1 MKNKSLRFIT
11 FILAFIMLFT
21 SSTELLAMSFKDTND
36 SWAKDYISW
45 CSDNGIIS
53 GYNDGSFKPNKKIT
67 RAEFATMLAKSIK
80 KEAATIVDVNY
91 EDVKPKDWYYAP
103 IRKLVSFGIL
113 DNKGKFY
120 PNQLIT
126 RELAVEWLSST
137 IEFKT
142 KLSLVNNYID
152 EKDIVNKEAFEKLL
166 ELNILSGY
174 PNKTLRPKN
183 LITRAEAAKLFYT
196 YISTAKEQGLL
207 KDILKNDIDSDKKDS
222 KDDKDGNSKKSETDS
237 KINYPEIP
245 YKPHRPDD
253 WDDGLDDN
261 KPVIPKKRYSLNI
274 KSTDDYTVEIT
285 PASIDGKYE
294 EGQVINVK
302 ISLKNDKKQIKQ
314 VLINGN
320 NIASVN
326 GTYSFIMPSEESS
339 LDVVLENKPI
349 EQKDDLT
356 IDFEDEDEEV
366 KIKRNTKIKF
376 KADTKDPEAKE
387 INLRLNRESNTH
399 LIYLNT
405 YPIDSKTSSINDID
419 FVVPDYLEPG
429 RYILSVKSGKP
440 ESKIQ
445 TKIIVVEDNFEE
457 VESIEKLDDIT
468 VTQGE
473 DIVLPQYVNAK
484 FSDGSTRSL
493 KINWDLPDSFENAGE
508 YIIEGSIEG
517 YDQKIKIK
525 VIVNK
530 KRAKLESIL
539 PIKDMTIVKGAK
551 IDPPKNIKVKMNDGS
566 IEDRTAHWNEI
577 NFTSD
582 KIGNY
587 SIEGYI
593 LTDEADLNSKK
604 LPIKIN
610 IIVKDSEP
618 FEAHFAIVKD
628 CKEFYLL
635 ENGVM
640 IGSKES
646 SKTGYFPGKG
656 LDYSLVIKLNNS
668 ESKLESVEFYSDQ
681 LGNNL
686 NSRNESVTSRDKRLF
701 YIKDIGEINTKIIAN
716 ITIDG
721 EQYTKTIDFVVGND
735 FKKEAVA
742 IKDDLNFTYPQGKLN
757 LPDSV
762 VALYND
768 GTEGKSSITWDL
780 TNVDKNNIG
789 TYDITGTLAS
799 GLVVKSKLNII
810 EYKDI
815 NLSFNQAS
823 TVTLKQNQYIM
834 PNNQLTLSVDG
845 IKADEV
851 KSIEIISDN
860 DEVVKIESYDKQF
873 DGSNIKIKAKAVG
886 IGNATI
892 TCKLVTTNGQKATQK
907 LKVIVRPIREFKA
920 EEFAVIAKDGGQE
933 YGLDVSKIKIVSKHE
948 NIELYGKIDINGIY
962 NKRKINLVEYTKE
975 YISYKNIINKTVKLK
990 VYLKQMDSVPQ
1001 ATLEGVKVIKEG
1013 DPFPWQEVKPDF
1025 KAEDFSL
1032 TCDYDEYAYAFI
1044 TKLKCTNPNADKIKS
1059 FGLYKSDGT
1068 SAFMEKVVP
1077 YEDGGLSY
1085 IELSSG
1091 EYTLK
1096 VFSDDN
1102 GKDLL
1107 YKGKINYGTEEASDG
1122 FKDEDFSLTI
1132 EDTGWG
1138 GFYVFLECNNKRKD
1152 EIKGFSLS
1160 DSSGSSIFDNEIANM
1175 EEGGFTY
1182 SAPADGTEYTLKV
1195 FADEDGK
1202 DLLYKGNIKFT
1213 N

>member
-45 CSDNGIIS
+45 CADNSIIS
-53 GYNDGSFKPNKKIT
+53 GYTDGSFKPNNKIT

-80 KEAATIVDVNY
+80 KEASSIVDINY
-91 EDVKPKDWYYAP
+91 EDVKPKDWFYAP
-103 IRKLVSFGIL
+103 VRKLVSFGIL
-113 DNKGKFY
+113 SNEGKFY
-120 PNQLIT
+120 QNKLIT
-126 RELAVEWLSST
+126 RELAIKWLAST
-137 IEFKT
+137 IDYNT
-142 KLSLVNNYID
+142 KLSLINNYID

-196 YISTAKEQGLL
+196 YMSIVNEKGILL
-207 KDILKNDIDSDKKDS
+207 DILKNDIDTDKSDKNE
-222 KDDKDGNSKKSETDS
+222 DKDKKSNADN

-245 YKPHRPDD
+245 YRPHRHTDD
-253 WDDGLDDN
+253 WDDNQDDT
-261 KPVIPKKRYSLNI
+261 KPSTPKKRFTLNI

-387 INLRLNRESNTH
+387 INLRLNRESDTH

-405 YPIDSKTSSINDID
+405 YPIDSKTSLINDID

-445 TKIIVVEDNFEE
+445 TKIIVVEDNFEK
-457 VESIEKLDDIT
+457 VESIEALGDII
-468 VTQGE
+468 VTQGD

-493 KINWDLPDSFENAGE
+493 KINWNLPDSFENAGE
-508 YIIEGSIEG
+508 YNIVGHVDSYNKDIQIR
-517 YDQKIKIK
+517 

-551 IDPPKNIKVKMNDGS
+551 IDPPKNIKVKMDDGS

-587 SIEGYI
+587 SIDGYI

-610 IIVKDSEP
+610 IIIKDSEP

-628 CKEFYLL
+628 YKEFYLL

-640 IGSKES
+640 LGSKES

-656 LDYSLVIKLNNS
+656 LDYSLVIKLKNS
-668 ESKLESVEFYSDQ
+668 KSKLESVEFYSDQ
-681 LGNNL
+681 LGDNL
-686 NSRNESVTSRDKRLF
+686 SARNENVTSRDKRLF

-768 GTEGKSSITWDL
+768 GTEGKSNITWDL
-780 TNVDKNNIG
+780 TNVDKDKVG

-799 GLVVKSKLNII
+799 GLVVKAKLNII

-815 NLSFNQAS
+815 KLTFNQAS
-823 TVTLKQNQYIM
+823 TVTLKQNEYIM
-834 PNNQLTLSVDG
+834 PNKELTLSVDG
-845 IKADEV
+845 VMADEV
-851 KSIEIISDN
+851 KSIEILSDN
-860 DEVVKIESYDKQF
+860 DKVVKIESYDNKF

-886 IGNATI
+886 IGNAKI
-892 TCKLVTTNGQKATQK
+892 TCKLVTTNGQEATQK
-907 LKVIVRPIREFKA
+907 LNVIVNPIREFKA
-920 EEFAVIAKDGGQE
+920 DEFAVIAKDGGQE
-933 YGLDVSKIKIVSKHE
+933 YGLDKTKIRIVSKHE
-948 NIELYGKIDINGIY
+948 GIELYGKVNNILY
-962 NKRKINLVEYTKE
+962 NTVKINTFEEGDAYIKYSSLIGTKVS
-975 YISYKNIINKTVKLK
+975 IS
-990 VYLKQMDSVPQ
+990 VYLERYGSTPQ
-1001 ATLEGVKVIKEG
+1001 AKLDGVKVIKEG
-1013 DPFPWQEVKPDF
+1013 DPFPWQESEVKF

-1032 TCDYDEYAYAFI
+1032 
-1044 TKLKCTNPNADKIKS
+1044 S
-1059 FGLYKSDGT
+1059 F
-1068 SAFMEKVVP
+1068 
-1077 YEDGGLSY
+1077 
-1085 IELSSG
+1085 
-1091 EYTLK
+1091 
-1096 VFSDDN
+1096 DDQ
-1102 GKDLL
+1102 
-1107 YKGKINYGTEEASDG
+1107 
-1122 FKDEDFSLTI
+1122 
-1132 EDTGWG
+1132 GWG
-1138 GFYVFLECNNKRKD
+1138 GMLMLNCTNTDANKIRT
-1152 EIKGFSLS
+1152 FALY
-1160 DSSGSSIFDNEIANM
+1160 DSSGKSLFYDPEFVPFD
-1175 EEGGFTY
+1175 EGGFISTV
-1182 SAPADGTEYTLKV
+1182 PADGTEYTLKV
-1195 FADEDGK
+1195 FADKNGQTKLYEGKIKYGSEETSDGFKAEDFSLSFDDQGWGGMLILNCTNADANKIKTFALYDSTGK
-1202 DLLYKGNIKFT
+1202 SLFYDPEFVPFDEGGFISTVPADGIEYTLKVFADEKGQDLLYEGPIKFIK
-1213 N
+1213 

>member
-274 KSTDDYTVEIT
+274 KSTDDYTVEVS
-285 PASIDGKYE
+285 PQSADGTYE
-294 EGQVINVK
+294 EGQIITIK
-302 ISLKNDKKQIKQ
+302 ITLKNEKKDLKQ
-314 VLINGN
+314 VLIDGK

-326 GTYSFIMPSEESS
+326 GVYSFVMPSKDTS
-339 LDVVLENKPI
+339 LEVILEKKPV
-349 EQKDDLT
+349 EKKDDVS
-356 IDFEDEDEEV
+356 IDFGDEDEEV
-366 KIKRNTKIKF
+366 KIKRNTNLKF
-376 KADTKDPEAKE
+376 SVDKKDSDAKE
-387 INLRLNRESNTH
+387 INLRLNREADEH
-399 LIYLNT
+399 LIYLNS
-405 YPIDSKTSSINDID
+405 YPFDNTSVQQKLIN

-457 VESIEKLDDIT
+457 VESIENLDDIT

-493 KINWDLPDSFENAGE
+493 KINWNLPDSFENAGE
-508 YIIEGSIEG
+508 YNIVGHVDAYNKDI
-517 YDQKIKIK
+517 QIK

-539 PIKDMTIVKGAK
+539 PINDMTIVKGSK
-551 IDPPKNIKVKMNDGS
+551 INLPKFIKVKMDDGS
-566 IEDRTAHWNEI
+566 KEDRTAYWNEI
-577 NFTSD
+577 DFTSE
-582 KIGNY
+582 KVGSY
-587 SIEGYI
+587 SVDGYI

-618 FEAHFAIVKD
+618 FEAHIALFKD
-628 CKEFYLL
+628 KKYYYPFQKDAML
-635 ENGVM
+635 
-640 IGSKES
+640 GSKNASGNAPIEGDYALLISLKDPS
-646 SKTGYFPGKG
+646 SKIDDVKIYPE
-656 LDYSLVIKLNNS
+656 DSSLNMIVRPIG
-668 ESKLESVEFYSDQ
+668 ETYPI
-681 LGNNL
+681 
-686 NSRNESVTSRDKRLF
+686 DKRAFFMSQLKP
-701 YIKDIGEINTKIIAN
+701 IKTKIIAD

-721 EQYTKTIDFVVGND
+721 EQYTKTIDFVAGDGFVR
-735 FKKEAVA
+735 EAVA
-742 IKDDLNFTYPQGKLN
+742 IKENLNFTYPQGQIN
-757 LPDSV
+757 LSDNV
-762 VALYND
+762 KALYND
-768 GTEGKSSITWDL
+768 GTESNSKITWDL
-780 TNVDKNNIG
+780 ANVDKNNIG

-799 GLVVKSKLNII
+799 GLVVKAKLNII

-834 PNNQLTLSVDG
+834 PKKELTLSVDG
-845 IKADEV
+845 VMADEV

-892 TCKLVTTNGQKATQK
+892 TCKLVTTNGQPATQK
-907 LKVIVRPIREFKA
+907 LKVIVKPIREFKA
-920 EEFAVIAKDGGQE
+920 EEFAVIAKDGDKITGT
-933 YGLDVSKIKIVSKHE
+933 DASKFKIVSIHE
-948 NIELYGKIDINGIY
+948 GIELYGKIDNISFNTV
-962 NKRKINLVEYTKE
+962 KINTDEEGDAYKKYSSLIGTKVS
-975 YISYKNIINKTVKLK
+975 IS
-990 VYLKQMDSVPQ
+990 VYLERYGSAPQ
-1001 ATLEGVKVIKEG
+1001 AKLDGVKVIKEG
-1013 DPFPWQEVKPDF
+1013 DPFPWQEVKPEF

-1032 TCDYDEYAYAFI
+1032 TF
-1044 TKLKCTNPNADKIKS
+1044 
-1059 FGLYKSDGT
+1059 
-1068 SAFMEKVVP
+1068 
-1077 YEDGGLSY
+1077 
-1085 IELSSG
+1085 
-1091 EYTLK
+1091 
-1096 VFSDDN
+1096 
-1102 GKDLL
+1102 
-1107 YKGKINYGTEEASDG
+1107 
-1122 FKDEDFSLTI
+1122 

-1138 GFYVFLECNNKRKD
+1138 GFYVFLECNNERKD
-1152 EIKGFSLS
+1152 EIKGFSLH

-1182 SAPADGTEYTLKV
+1182 SAPADGTEYKLKL
-1195 FADEDGK
+1195 FADEDGNS
-1202 DLLYKGNIKFT
+1202 LLFEGTIKYT

>member
-274 KSTDDYTVEIT
+274 KSTDDYTVEVS
-285 PASIDGKYE
+285 PQSADGTYE
-294 EGQVINVK
+294 EGQIITIK
-302 ISLKNDKKQIKQ
+302 ITLKNEKKDLKQ
-314 VLINGN
+314 VLIDGK

-326 GTYSFIMPSEESS
+326 GVYSFVMPSKDTS
-339 LDVVLENKPI
+339 LEVILEKKPV
-349 EQKDDLT
+349 EKKDDVS
-356 IDFEDEDEEV
+356 IDFGDEDEEV
-366 KIKRNTKIKF
+366 KIKRNTNLKF
-376 KADTKDPEAKE
+376 SVDKKDSDAKE
-387 INLRLNRESNTH
+387 INLRLNREADEH
-399 LIYLNT
+399 LIYLNS
-405 YPIDSKTSSINDID
+405 YPFDNTSVQQKLIN

-457 VESIEKLDDIT
+457 VESIENLDDIT

-493 KINWDLPDSFENAGE
+493 KINWTLPDSFENAGE
-508 YIIEGSIEG
+508 YNIVGHVDAYNKDI
-517 YDQKIKIK
+517 QIK

-539 PIKDMTIVKGAK
+539 PINDMTIVKGSK
-551 IDPPKNIKVKMNDGS
+551 INLPKFIKVKMDDGS
-566 IEDRTAHWNEI
+566 KEDRTAYWNEI
-577 NFTSD
+577 DFTSE
-582 KIGNY
+582 KVGSY
-587 SIEGYI
+587 SVDGYI

-618 FEAHFAIVKD
+618 FEAHIALFKD
-628 CKEFYLL
+628 KKYYYPFQKDAML
-635 ENGVM
+635 
-640 IGSKES
+640 GSKNASGNAPIEGDYALLITLKDAN
-646 SKTGYFPGKG
+646 SKIDAVKIYPE
-656 LDYSLVIKLNNS
+656 DPSLNITVRTYGVISFIDKS
-668 ESKLESVEFYSDQ
+668 AFFMSQ
-681 LGNNL
+681 L
-686 NSRNESVTSRDKRLF
+686 KP
-701 YIKDIGEINTKIIAN
+701 IKTKIIAE

-721 EQYTKTIDFVVGND
+721 EQYTKTFDFAAGNG

-799 GLVVKSKLNII
+799 GLVVKAKLNII

-815 NLSFNQAS
+815 KLIFNQAG
-823 TVTLKQNQYIM
+823 TVTLKQNEYIM
-834 PNNQLTLSVDG
+834 PKKELTLSVDG
-845 IKADEV
+845 VMADEV
-851 KSIEIISDN
+851 KSIEILSDN

-886 IGNATI
+886 TGNATI

-907 LKVIVRPIREFKA
+907 LNVVVKAIREFKA
-920 EEFAVIAKDGGQE
+920 DEFVVIAKDGGPYTTKVRIIYKYSDLDLYAQSS
-933 YGLDVSKIKIVSKHE
+933 GLGIRFSKKVNAPTFE
-948 NIELYGKIDINGIY
+948 DTYVD
-962 NKRKINLVEYTKE
+962 
-975 YISYKNIINKTVKLK
+975 YKSIGRTVDLRI
-990 VYLKQMDSVPQ
+990 YLKYGDSNPQ
-1001 ATLEGVKVIKEG
+1001 ARLEGVKVIKEG
-1013 DPFPWQEVKPDF
+1013 DPFPWQESEVKF

-1032 TCDYDEYAYAFI
+1032 
-1044 TKLKCTNPNADKIKS
+1044 S
-1059 FGLYKSDGT
+1059 F
-1068 SAFMEKVVP
+1068 
-1077 YEDGGLSY
+1077 
-1085 IELSSG
+1085 
-1091 EYTLK
+1091 
-1096 VFSDDN
+1096 DDQ
-1102 GKDLL
+1102 
-1107 YKGKINYGTEEASDG
+1107 
-1122 FKDEDFSLTI
+1122 
-1132 EDTGWG
+1132 GWG
-1138 GFYVFLECNNKRKD
+1138 GMLKLSCSNANANKIVTFALYDSTGKSMFYDPEFVPY
-1152 EIKGFSLS
+1152 
-1160 DSSGSSIFDNEIANM
+1160 A
-1175 EEGGFTY
+1175 EGGFVY
-1182 SAPADGTEYTLKV
+1182 SAPANGTEYTLKV
-1195 FADEDGK
+1195 FADEDGQTK
-1202 DLLYKGNIKFT
+1202 LYEGKIKYGYEETSDGFKAEDFTLSFDDQGWGGMLKLSCSNANANKIVTFALYDSTGKSMFYDPEFVPYAEGGFVYSAPANGTEYTLKVFADEDGTDLLYEGNIKYT

>member
-11 FILAFIMLFT
+11 LILAFIMLFT

-45 CSDNGIIS
+45 CADNGIIS
-53 GYNDGSFKPNKKIT
+53 GYKDGSFKPKNKIT

-80 KEAATIVDVNY
+80 KEAPSIVDINY
-91 EDVKPKDWYYAP
+91 EDVKPKDWFYAP
-103 IRKLVSFGIL
+103 VRKLVSFGIL
-113 DNKGKFY
+113 SNEGKFY
-120 PNQLIT
+120 PNKLIT
-126 RELAVEWLSST
+126 RELAVKWLAST
-137 IEFKT
+137 IDYKA
-142 KLSLVNNYID
+142 KLSLINNYSD

-174 PNKTLRPKN
+174 PNNTLKPKN

-196 YISTAKEQGLL
+196 YMSIVNEKDILL
-207 KDILKNDIDSDKKDS
+207 DILKNDIDTDKNDKQ
-222 KDDKDGNSKKSETDS
+222 DDKDKKSDADN

-245 YKPHRPDD
+245 YRPHRPTDD
-253 WDDGLDDN
+253 WDDNQDDN
-261 KPVIPKKRYSLNI
+261 KPAVPKKRFTLNI

-285 PASIDGKYE
+285 PTSIDGKYE
-294 EGQVINVK
+294 EGQVISVK

-366 KIKRNTKIKF
+366 KIKRNTKLKF

-387 INLRLNRESNTH
+387 INLRLNRESDTH

-440 ESKIQ
+440 QSKMQ
-445 TKIIVVEDNFEE
+445 TKIIVVEDQF
-457 VESIEKLDDIT
+457 ESIESIDTIDDIK

-473 DIVLPQYVNAK
+473 DIVIPQYINAK
-484 FSDGSTRSL
+484 FSDGSTRSV

-508 YIIEGSIEG
+508 YIIEGSVEG
-517 YDQKIKIK
+517 YDQPIRIK

-530 KRAKLESIL
+530 KRAKLASIL

-551 IDPPKNIKVKMNDGS
+551 INPPKNIKVKMDDGS

-577 NFTSD
+577 NFTSE

-587 SIEGYI
+587 SIDGYI

-610 IIVKDSEP
+610 IIIKDSEP

-628 CKEFYLL
+628 YTEFYLL
-635 ENGVM
+635 QDGMM
-640 IGSKES
+640 IGSKET
-646 SKTGYFPGKG
+646 SKTGSFPGKG
-656 LDYSLVIKLNNS
+656 FDYSLVITLKNS
-668 ESKLESVEFYSDQ
+668 NSNLESVELYSDE
-681 LGNNL
+681 LGANL
-686 NSRNESVTSRDKRLF
+686 DVRNESEKFPRDKRFF
-701 YIKDIGEINTKIIAN
+701 YIRDIGPINTKIIAN

-721 EQYTKTIDFVVGND
+721 EQYTKTINFVVGKD
-735 FKKEAVA
+735 FKKEAIA
-742 IKDDLNFTYPQGKLN
+742 IEDDLNFTYPQGKLN

-768 GTEGKSSITWDL
+768 GTESKSNITWDL
-780 TNVDKNNIG
+780 TNVDKDKVG
-789 TYDITGTLAS
+789 TYDITGTLS
-799 GLVVKSKLNII
+799 NDLVVKAKLQIYEPKEI
-810 EYKDI
+810 K
-815 NLSFNQAS
+815 LSFNQPG

-834 PNNQLTLSVDG
+834 PGNELTLSISG
-845 IKADEV
+845 IKDDEI
-851 KSIEIISDN
+851 KSINIVSDN
-860 DEVVKIESYDKQF
+860 EKVVKIESYDKKP
-873 DGSNIKIKAKAVG
+873 DGSDIKIKAKAVG

-892 TCKLVTTNGQKATQK
+892 TCILETTSGDKATQK
-907 LKVIVRPIREFKA
+907 LNVVVKAIRDFKA
-920 EEFAVIAKDGGQE
+920 DEFVVIAKDGGP
-933 YGLDVSKIKIVSKHE
+933 YTTKVRIIYKYSDLDLYAQSSALAIRFSKKVNAPTFE
-948 NIELYGKIDINGIY
+948 DTYVD
-962 NKRKINLVEYTKE
+962 
-975 YISYKNIINKTVKLK
+975 YKSIGRTVDLRI
-990 VYLKQMDSVPQ
+990 YLKYGDSNPQ
-1001 ATLEGVKVIKEG
+1001 ARLEGVKVIKEG
-1013 DPFPWQEVKPDF
+1013 DPFPWQESKPAF

-1032 TCDYDEYAYAFI
+1032 TCEYDEYASGFI
-1044 TKLKCTNPNADKIKS
+1044 INLICTNPASDKIKS

-1068 SAFMEKVVP
+1068 SVFMENVVS
-1077 YEDGGLSY
+1077 YEEGGY
-1085 IELSSG
+1085 TFGELSAG

-1096 VFSDDN
+1096 VFADDE
-1102 GKDLL
+1102 GQDILFEGRIK
-1107 YKGKINYGTEEASDG
+1107 YGSEETSDG
-1122 FKDEDFSLTI
+1122 FKAEDFKLTY
-1132 EDTGWG
+1132 EDSGWG
-1138 GFYVFLECNNKRKD
+1138 FGYTVYLECTNKRKD
-1152 EIKGFSLS
+1152 EIKGFALS
-1160 DSSGSSIFDNEIANM
+1160 DSNGVNILDIEIANM
-1175 EEGGFTY
+1175 EDGGFVGEEPNY
-1182 SAPADGTEYTLKV
+1182 EEEYHIKV
-1195 FADEDGK
+1195 FADKDGNS
-1202 DLLYKGNIKFT
+1202 LLYEGKIKFT
-1213 N
+1213 K

>member
-11 FILAFIMLFT
+11 FILAFIMLLT
-21 SSTELLAMSFKDTND
+21 SSTELLAVSFKDTDD
-36 SWAKDYISW
+36 SWAKTYISW

-80 KEAATIVDVNY
+80 KEAPSIVDINY
-91 EDVKPKDWYYAP
+91 EDVKPKDWFYAP
-103 IRKLVSFGIL
+103 VRKLVSFGIL

-137 IEFKT
+137 IDFKT

-152 EKDIVNKEAFEKLL
+152 EKDIVNTDAFEKLL

-196 YISTAKEQGLL
+196 YISAVKEQGLL
-207 KDILKNDIDSDKKDS
+207 KDILKNDIDSDTKDN

-253 WDDGLDDN
+253 WDDGQDDS
-261 KPVIPKKRYSLNI
+261 KPVIPKKRYSLKI
-274 KSTDDYTVEIT
+274 KSTDDYTVEVS
-285 PASIDGKYE
+285 PQSADGTYE
-294 EGQVINVK
+294 EGQIITIK
-302 ISLKNDKKQIKQ
+302 ITLKNEKKDLKQ
-314 VLINGN
+314 VLIDGK

-326 GTYSFIMPSEESS
+326 GVYSFVMPSKDTS
-339 LDVVLENKPI
+339 LEVILEKKPV
-349 EQKDDLT
+349 EKKDDVS
-356 IDFEDEDEEV
+356 IDFEDKDEEV
-366 KIKRNTKIKF
+366 KIKRNTNLKF
-376 KADTKDPEAKE
+376 SVDKKDSDAKE
-387 INLRLNRESNTH
+387 INLRLNREADEH
-399 LIYLNT
+399 LIYLNS
-405 YPIDSKTSSINDID
+405 YPFDNTSVQQKLIN

-440 ESKIQ
+440 ESMIQ

-493 KINWDLPDSFENAGE
+493 KINWNLPDSFENAGE
-508 YIIEGSIEG
+508 YNIVGHVDAYNKDI
-517 YDQKIKIK
+517 QIK

-539 PIKDMTIVKGAK
+539 PINDMTIVKGSK
-551 IDPPKNIKVKMNDGS
+551 INLPKFIKVKMDDGS
-566 IEDRTAHWNEI
+566 KEDRTAYWNEI
-577 NFTSD
+577 DFTSE
-582 KIGNY
+582 KVGSY
-587 SIEGYI
+587 SVDRYI

-618 FEAHFAIVKD
+618 FEAHFALLQKPNYYIFQKD
-628 CKEFYLL
+628 TMLGIDNATGRDYAPRKGDYALVISL
-635 ENGVM
+635 
-640 IGSKES
+640 KDPS
-646 SKTGYFPGKG
+646 SKIDDVKIYPE
-656 LDYSLVIKLNNS
+656 DSSLNMIVRPIG
-668 ESKLESVEFYSDQ
+668 ETYPI
-681 LGNNL
+681 
-686 NSRNESVTSRDKRLF
+686 DKRAFFMSQLKP
-701 YIKDIGEINTKIIAN
+701 IKTKIIAD

-721 EQYTKTIDFVVGND
+721 EQYTKTIDFVAGDGFVR
-735 FKKEAVA
+735 EAVA
-742 IKDDLNFTYPQGKLN
+742 IKENLNFTYPQGKLN

-768 GTEGKSSITWDL
+768 GTESKSSITWDL

-799 GLVVKSKLNII
+799 GLAVKAKLNII

-815 NLSFNQAS
+815 KLIFNQAG
-823 TVTLKQNQYIM
+823 TVTLKQNEYIM
-834 PNNQLTLSVDG
+834 PNNQLTLSIDG

-873 DGSNIKIKAKAVG
+873 DGSNIKIEAKAVG
-886 IGNATI
+886 TGNATI
-892 TCKLVTTNGQKATQK
+892 TCKLITTNEQVATQK
-907 LKVIVRPIREFKA
+907 LNVIVKPILEFKA

-948 NIELYGKIDINGIY
+948 DIELYGKIDINGIY

-1013 DPFPWQEVKPDF
+1013 DPFPWQESEVKF

-1032 TCDYDEYAYAFI
+1032 ACDYDEYAYGYI
-1044 TKLKCTNPNADKIKS
+1044 TKLTCTSPDANKIKS
-1059 FGLYKSDGT
+1059 FGLYKEDGN
-1068 SAFMEKVVP
+1068 SAFMESVVS
-1077 YEDGGLSY
+1077 YKDGGFTTV
-1085 IELSSG
+1085 ELNHG

-1096 VFSDDN
+1096 VFADDN

-1107 YKGKINYGTEEASDG
+1107 YKGKINYESGETSGD
-1122 FKDEDFSLTI
+1122 FKAEDFTLTY

-1138 GFYVFLECNNKRKD
+1138 GYNVYLECTNERKD

-1160 DSSGSSIFDNEIANM
+1160 DSNGSSLFDNEIAIM
-1175 EEGGFTY
+1175 EDGGFMY

-1202 DLLYKGNIKFT
+1202 DLLYKGKIKFT
-1213 N
+1213 K

>member
-11 FILAFIMLFT
+11 FILAFIMLLT
-21 SSTELLAMSFKDTND
+21 SSTELLAVSFKDTGD
-36 SWAKDYISW
+36 SWAKTYISW

-103 IRKLVSFGIL
+103 VRKLVSFGIL

-152 EKDIVNKEAFEKLL
+152 EKDIVNTDAFEKLL

-196 YISTAKEQGLL
+196 YISTVKEQGLL
-207 KDILKNDIDSDKKDS
+207 KDILKNDIDSDTKDN

-274 KSTDDYTVEIT
+274 KSTDDYTVEVS
-285 PASIDGKYE
+285 PQSADGTYE
-294 EGQVINVK
+294 EGQIITIK
-302 ISLKNDKKQIKQ
+302 ITLKNEKKDLKQ
-314 VLINGN
+314 VLIDGK

-326 GTYSFIMPSEESS
+326 GVYSFVMPSKDTS
-339 LDVVLENKPI
+339 LEVILEKKPV
-349 EQKDDLT
+349 EKKDDVS
-356 IDFEDEDEEV
+356 IDFGDEDEEV
-366 KIKRNTKIKF
+366 KIKRNTNLKF
-376 KADTKDPEAKE
+376 SVDKKDSDAKE
-387 INLRLNRESNTH
+387 INLRLNREADEH
-399 LIYLNT
+399 LIYLNS
-405 YPIDSKTSSINDID
+405 YPFDNTSVQQKLIN

-457 VESIEKLDDIT
+457 VESIENLDDIT

-493 KINWDLPDSFENAGE
+493 KINWTLPDSFENAGE
-508 YIIEGSIEG
+508 YNIVGHVDAYNKDI
-517 YDQKIKIK
+517 QIK

-539 PIKDMTIVKGAK
+539 PINDMTIVKGSK
-551 IDPPKNIKVKMNDGS
+551 INLPKFIKVKMDDGS
-566 IEDRTAHWNEI
+566 KEDRTAYWNEI
-577 NFTSD
+577 DFTSE
-582 KIGNY
+582 KVGSY
-587 SIEGYI
+587 SVDGYI

-618 FEAHFAIVKD
+618 FEAHIALFKD
-628 CKEFYLL
+628 KKYYYPFQKDAML
-635 ENGVM
+635 
-640 IGSKES
+640 GSKNASGNAPIEGDYALLITLKDAN
-646 SKTGYFPGKG
+646 SKIDAVKIYPE
-656 LDYSLVIKLNNS
+656 DPSLNMTVRTYGVISFIDKS
-668 ESKLESVEFYSDQ
+668 AFFMSQ
-681 LGNNL
+681 L
-686 NSRNESVTSRDKRLF
+686 KP
-701 YIKDIGEINTKIIAN
+701 IKTKIIAE

-721 EQYTKTIDFVVGND
+721 EQYTKTFDFAAGNG

-799 GLVVKSKLNII
+799 GLVVKAKLNII

-815 NLSFNQAS
+815 KLIFNQAG
-823 TVTLKQNQYIM
+823 TVTLKQNEYIM
-834 PNNQLTLSVDG
+834 PKKELTLSVDG
-845 IKADEV
+845 VMADEV
-851 KSIEIISDN
+851 KSIEILSDN

-886 IGNATI
+886 TGNATI

-907 LKVIVRPIREFKA
+907 LNVVVKAIREFKA
-920 EEFAVIAKDGGQE
+920 DEFVVIAKDGGPYTTKVRIIYKYSDLDLYAQSS
-933 YGLDVSKIKIVSKHE
+933 GLGIRFSKKVNAPTFE
-948 NIELYGKIDINGIY
+948 DTYVD
-962 NKRKINLVEYTKE
+962 
-975 YISYKNIINKTVKLK
+975 YKSIGRTVDLRI
-990 VYLKQMDSVPQ
+990 YLKYGDSNPQ
-1001 ATLEGVKVIKEG
+1001 ARLEGVKVIKEG
-1013 DPFPWQEVKPDF
+1013 DPFPWQESEVKF

-1032 TCDYDEYAYAFI
+1032 
-1044 TKLKCTNPNADKIKS
+1044 S
-1059 FGLYKSDGT
+1059 F
-1068 SAFMEKVVP
+1068 
-1077 YEDGGLSY
+1077 
-1085 IELSSG
+1085 
-1091 EYTLK
+1091 
-1096 VFSDDN
+1096 DDQ
-1102 GKDLL
+1102 
-1107 YKGKINYGTEEASDG
+1107 
-1122 FKDEDFSLTI
+1122 
-1132 EDTGWG
+1132 GWG
-1138 GFYVFLECNNKRKD
+1138 GMLKLSCSNANANKIVTFALYDSTGKSMFYDPEFVPY
-1152 EIKGFSLS
+1152 
-1160 DSSGSSIFDNEIANM
+1160 A
-1175 EEGGFTY
+1175 EGGFVY
-1182 SAPADGTEYTLKV
+1182 SAPANGTEYTLKV
-1195 FADEDGK
+1195 FADEDGT
-1202 DLLYKGNIKFT
+1202 DLLYEGNIKYT

>member
-21 SSTELLAMSFKDTND
+21 SSIELLAMSFKDTND

-53 GYNDGSFKPNKKIT
+53 GYTDGSFKPNNKIT

-80 KEAATIVDVNY
+80 KEASSIVDINY
-91 EDVKPKDWYYAP
+91 EDVKPKDWFYAP
-103 IRKLVSFGIL
+103 VRKLVSFGIL
-113 DNKGKFY
+113 SNEGKFY
-120 PNQLIT
+120 PNKLIT
-126 RELAVEWLSST
+126 RELAIKWLAST
-137 IEFKT
+137 IDYKT
-142 KLSLVNNYID
+142 KLSLINNYSD

-174 PNKTLRPKN
+174 PNNTLKPKN

-196 YISTAKEQGLL
+196 YMSIVNEKGILL
-207 KDILKNDIDSDKKDS
+207 DILKNDIDTDKSDKNE
-222 KDDKDGNSKKSETDS
+222 DKDKESDADN

-245 YKPHRPDD
+245 YRPHRPTDD
-253 WDDGLDDN
+253 WDDNQDDT
-261 KPVIPKKRYSLNI
+261 KPSTPKKRFNLNI
-274 KSTDDYTVEIT
+274 NSTDDYTVEIT

-294 EGQVINVK
+294 EGQVISVK

-356 IDFEDEDEEV
+356 IDFEDEEV
-366 KIKRNTKIKF
+366 KIKRNTKLKF

-387 INLRLNRESNTH
+387 INLRLNRESDTH

-440 ESKIQ
+440 QSKMQ
-445 TKIIVVEDNFEE
+445 TKIIVVEDQFEIIKSIAT
-457 VESIEKLDDIT
+457 VEDIT

-473 DIVLPQYVNAK
+473 DIVIPQYINAK
-484 FSDGSTRSL
+484 FSDGSTRSV
-493 KINWDLPDSFENAGE
+493 KINWNLPDSFENAGE
-508 YIIEGSIEG
+508 YIIEGSVEG
-517 YDQKIKIK
+517 YDQTIKIK

-530 KRAKLESIL
+530 KRAKLASIL

-551 IDPPKNIKVKMNDGS
+551 IDPPKNIKVKMDDGS

-587 SIEGYI
+587 SIDGYI

-618 FEAHFAIVKD
+618 FEAHIALFKD
-628 CKEFYLL
+628 RKYYYPFQKDAML
-635 ENGVM
+635 
-640 IGSKES
+640 GSKNASGNAPIEGDYALLIS
-646 SKTGYFPGKG
+646 LKDANSKIDAVKIYPE
-656 LDYSLVIKLNNS
+656 DPSLNMTVRTYGSISFIDKSAFFMSQLKPIK
-668 ESKLESVEFYSDQ
+668 
-681 LGNNL
+681 
-686 NSRNESVTSRDKRLF
+686 
-701 YIKDIGEINTKIIAN
+701 TKIIAE

-721 EQYTKTIDFVVGND
+721 EQYTKTFDFVAGNG

-742 IKDDLNFTYPQGKLN
+742 IKEDLNFTYPQGKLS

-768 GTEGKSSITWDL
+768 GTEGKSNITWDL
-780 TNVDKNNIG
+780 TDVDKDKVG

-799 GLVVKSKLNII
+799 GLVVKAKLNII

-815 NLSFNQAS
+815 KLSFNQAD
-823 TVTLKQNQYIM
+823 TVTLKQNEYIM
-834 PNNQLTLSVDG
+834 PKKELTLSVDG
-845 IKADEV
+845 VMADEV
-851 KSIEIISDN
+851 KSIEIFSDN
-860 DEVVKIESYDKQF
+860 VEVVNIESYDKKF
-873 DGSNIKIKAKAVG
+873 DGSDIKIKAKAVG
-886 IGNATI
+886 VGNATI
-892 TCKLVTTNGQKATQK
+892 TCNLETTNGQKATQK
-907 LKVIVRPIREFKA
+907 LNVVVNPIREFKA
-920 EEFAVIAKDGGQE
+920 DEFVVIAKDGGPYTTKVRIIYKYSDLDLYAQSS
-933 YGLDVSKIKIVSKHE
+933 GLGIRFSKKVNAPTFE
-948 NIELYGKIDINGIY
+948 DTYVD
-962 NKRKINLVEYTKE
+962 
-975 YISYKNIINKTVKLK
+975 YKSIGRTVDLRI
-990 VYLKQMDSVPQ
+990 YLKYGDSNPQ
-1001 ATLEGVKVIKEG
+1001 ARLEGVKVIKEG
-1013 DPFPWQEVKPDF
+1013 DPFPWDESEVKF

-1032 TCDYDEYAYAFI
+1032 T
-1044 TKLKCTNPNADKIKS
+1044 
-1059 FGLYKSDGT
+1059 
-1068 SAFMEKVVP
+1068 
-1077 YEDGGLSY
+1077 YEDS
-1085 IELSSG
+1085 
-1091 EYTLK
+1091 
-1096 VFSDDN
+1096 
-1102 GKDLL
+1102 
-1107 YKGKINYGTEEASDG
+1107 
-1122 FKDEDFSLTI
+1122 
-1132 EDTGWG
+1132 GWG
-1138 GFYVFLECNNKRKD
+1138 GMLKLNCVNANASKIMTFALYDSNNNSAFYD
-1152 EIKGFSLS
+1152 EEFVSYQDGGYLS
-1160 DSSGSSIFDNEIANM
+1160 
-1175 EEGGFTY
+1175 T
-1182 SAPADGTEYTLKV
+1182 APAKGTEYTLKV
-1195 FADEDGK
+1195 FADKNGK
-1202 DLLYKGNIKFT
+1202 TKLYEGKIKYIE
-1213 N
+1213 

>member
-11 FILAFIMLFT
+11 LVLAFIMLLT
-21 SSTELLAMSFKDTND
+21 SSTELLAVSFKDTDD
-36 SWAKDYISW
+36 SWAKTYISW

-103 IRKLVSFGIL
+103 VRKLVSFGIL

-152 EKDIVNKEAFEKLL
+152 EKDIVNADAFEKLL

-196 YISTAKEQGLL
+196 YISTVKEQGLL
-207 KDILKNDIDSDKKDS
+207 KDILKNDIDSDTKDN

-253 WDDGLDDN
+253 WDDGQDDN

-274 KSTDDYTVEIT
+274 KSTDDYTVEVS
-285 PASIDGKYE
+285 PQSADGTYE
-294 EGQVINVK
+294 EGQIITIK
-302 ISLKNDKKQIKQ
+302 ITLKNEKKDLKQ
-314 VLINGN
+314 VLIDGK

-326 GTYSFIMPSEESS
+326 GVYSFVMPSKDTS
-339 LDVVLENKPI
+339 LEVILEKKPV
-349 EQKDDLT
+349 EKKDDVS
-356 IDFEDEDEEV
+356 IDFGDEDEEV
-366 KIKRNTKIKF
+366 KIKRNTNLKF
-376 KADTKDPEAKE
+376 SVDKKDSDAKE
-387 INLRLNRESNTH
+387 INLRLNREPDEH
-399 LIYLNT
+399 LIYLNS
-405 YPIDSKTSSINDID
+405 YPFDNTSVQQKLIN

-457 VESIEKLDDIT
+457 VESIENLDDIT

-493 KINWDLPDSFENAGE
+493 NINWTLPDSFENAGE
-508 YIIEGSIEG
+508 YNIVGHVDAYNKDI
-517 YDQKIKIK
+517 QIK

-530 KRAKLESIL
+530 KRAKLSSIL

-551 IDPPKNIKVKMNDGS
+551 IDPPKNIKVKMDDGS
-566 IEDRTAHWNEI
+566 IEDRTAYWNEI

-582 KIGNY
+582 MIGNY

-686 NSRNESVTSRDKRLF
+686 SSRNESVTSRDKRLF

-789 TYDITGTLAS
+789 TYDITGTLVS
-799 GLVVKSKLNII
+799 GLVVKAKLNII

-815 NLSFNQAS
+815 KLIFNQAG
-823 TVTLKQNQYIM
+823 TVTLKQNEYIM
-834 PNNQLTLSVDG
+834 PKKELTLSVDG
-845 IKADEV
+845 VMADEV

-907 LKVIVRPIREFKA
+907 LNVIVKPILEFKA

-948 NIELYGKIDINGIY
+948 DIELYGKIDINGIY

-1013 DPFPWQEVKPDF
+1013 DPFPWQESEVKF

-1032 TCDYDEYAYAFI
+1032 ACDYDEYAYGYI
-1044 TKLKCTNPNADKIKS
+1044 TKLTCTSPDANKIKS
-1059 FGLYKSDGT
+1059 FGLYKEDGN
-1068 SAFMEKVVP
+1068 SAFMESVVS
-1077 YEDGGLSY
+1077 YKDGGFTTV
-1085 IELSSG
+1085 ELNHG

-1096 VFSDDN
+1096 VFADDN

-1107 YKGKINYGTEEASDG
+1107 YKGKINYESGETSGD
-1122 FKDEDFSLTI
+1122 FKAEDFTLTY

-1138 GFYVFLECNNKRKD
+1138 GYNVYLECTNERKD

-1160 DSSGSSIFDNEIANM
+1160 DSNGSSLFDNEIAIM
-1175 EEGGFTY
+1175 EDGGFMY

-1202 DLLYKGNIKFT
+1202 DLLYKGKIKFT
-1213 N
+1213 K

>member
-36 SWAKDYISW
+36 SWAKTYISW

-53 GYNDGSFKPNKKIT
+53 GYTDGSFKPNKKIT

-80 KEAATIVDVNY
+80 KEASSIVDINY
-91 EDVKPKDWYYAP
+91 EDVKPKDWFYAP
-103 IRKLVSFGIL
+103 VRKLVSFGIL
-113 DNKGKFY
+113 SNEGKFY
-120 PNQLIT
+120 PNKLIT
-126 RELAVEWLSST
+126 RELAIKWLAST
-137 IEFKT
+137 IDYKT
-142 KLSLVNNYID
+142 KLSLINNYSD

-174 PNKTLRPKN
+174 PNNTLKPKN

-196 YISTAKEQGLL
+196 YMSIVNEKGILL
-207 KDILKNDIDSDKKDS
+207 DILKNDIDTDKSDKNE
-222 KDDKDGNSKKSETDS
+222 DKDKKSDADN

-245 YKPHRPDD
+245 YRPHRPTDD
-253 WDDGLDDN
+253 WDNNKDDN
-261 KPVIPKKRYSLNI
+261 KPAVPKKRFTLNI

-387 INLRLNRESNTH
+387 INLRLNRESDTH

-419 FVVPDYLEPG
+419 FVVPDHLEPG

-440 ESKIQ
+440 QSKMQ
-445 TKIIVVEDNFEE
+445 TKIIVVEDQF
-457 VESIEKLDDIT
+457 ESIESIDSVEDIK
-468 VTQGE
+468 VTQGD
-473 DIVLPQYVNAK
+473 DIVIPQYINAK
-484 FSDGSTRSL
+484 FSDGSTRSV

-508 YIIEGSIEG
+508 YIIEGSIDG
-517 YDQKIKIK
+517 YDQTIKIK

-530 KRAKLESIL
+530 KRAKLSSIL

-551 IDPPKNIKVKMNDGS
+551 IDPPKNIKVKMDDGS

-587 SIEGYI
+587 SIDGYI

-628 CKEFYLL
+628 YKEFYLL

-646 SKTGYFPGKG
+646 SKTGFFPGKD
-656 LDYSLVIKLNNS
+656 LDYSLVIKLKNS

-681 LGNNL
+681 LGDNL
-686 NSRNESVTSRDKRLF
+686 STRNESVTSRDKRLF

-735 FKKEAVA
+735 FQKEAVA

-768 GTEGKSSITWDL
+768 GTEGKSNITWDL
-780 TNVDKNNIG
+780 TNVDKDKVG

-799 GLVVKSKLNII
+799 GLVVKAKLNII

-815 NLSFNQAS
+815 KLSFNQPG
-823 TVTLKQNQYIM
+823 TVTLKQNEYIM
-834 PNNQLTLSVDG
+834 PDNELTLSISG
-845 IKADEV
+845 IKNDEI
-851 KSIEIISDN
+851 KSINIVSDN
-860 DEVVKIESYDKQF
+860 EKVVKIESHDKKT
-873 DGSNIKIKAKAVG
+873 DGSDIKIKAKAVG

-892 TCKLVTTNGQKATQK
+892 TCNLETTNGQKATQK
-907 LKVIVRPIREFKA
+907 LNVVVNPIREFKA
-920 EEFAVIAKDGGQE
+920 DEFVVIAKDGGKIS
-933 YGLDVSKIKIVSKHE
+933 GTDASKFKIVSIHE
-948 NIELYGKIDINGIY
+948 DIELYGKIDNISFNTV
-962 NKRKINLVEYTKE
+962 KINTDEEGDAYKKYSSLIGTKVS
-975 YISYKNIINKTVKLK
+975 IS
-990 VYLKQMDSVPQ
+990 VYLERYGSTPQ
-1001 ATLEGVKVIKEG
+1001 AKLDGVKVIKEG
-1013 DPFPWQEVKPDF
+1013 DPFPWQEVKPEF

-1032 TCDYDEYAYAFI
+1032 ACDYDEYAYGFI
-1044 TKLKCTNPNADKIKS
+1044 TKLTCTNPDANKIKS
-1059 FGLYKSDGT
+1059 FGLYKEDGN
-1068 SAFMEKVVP
+1068 SAFMESVVS
-1077 YEDGGLSY
+1077 YEDGGFTTVELNHGEYTLKVFADEKGQDLLYEGPIIFKSEETNDGFKAEDFSLACDYDEYVYGFITKLTCTNPDANKIKSFGLYKEDGNSAFLEEVVSY
-1085 IELSSG
+1085 EDGGYTPTELSSG

-1096 VFSDDN
+1096 VFADDK
-1102 GKDLL
+1102 GQDLL
-1107 YKGKINYGTEEASDG
+1107 Y
-1122 FKDEDFSLTI
+1122 
-1132 EDTGWG
+1132 
-1138 GFYVFLECNNKRKD
+1138 
-1152 EIKGFSLS
+1152 
-1160 DSSGSSIFDNEIANM
+1160 
-1175 EEGGFTY
+1175 EG
-1182 SAPADGTEYTLKV
+1182 P
-1195 FADEDGK
+1195 
-1202 DLLYKGNIKFT
+1202 IKFIK
-1213 N
+1213 

>member
-1 MKNKSLRFIT
+1 MKNKSLRLIT

-45 CSDNGIIS
+45 CADNGIIS
-53 GYNDGSFKPNKKIT
+53 GYTDGSFKPNNKIT

-80 KEAATIVDVNY
+80 KEASSIVDINY

-103 IRKLVSFGIL
+103 VRKLVSFGIL

-120 PNQLIT
+120 PNKLIT
-126 RELAVEWLSST
+126 RELAIKWLAST
-137 IEFKT
+137 IDYKT
-142 KLSLVNNYID
+142 KLSLINNYSD

-196 YISTAKEQGLL
+196 YMSIVNEKGILL
-207 KDILKNDIDSDKKDS
+207 DILKNDIDTDKSDKNE
-222 KDDKDGNSKKSETDS
+222 DKDKKSDADN

-245 YKPHRPDD
+245 YRPHRPTDD
-253 WDDGLDDN
+253 WDDNQDDA
-261 KPVIPKKRYSLNI
+261 KPSTPKKRFNLNI
-274 KSTDDYTVEIT
+274 NSTDDYTVEIT

-366 KIKRNTKIKF
+366 KIKRNTKLKF

-387 INLRLNRESNTH
+387 INLRLNRESDTH

-445 TKIIVVEDNFEE
+445 TKIIIVEDNFEK
-457 VESIEKLDDIT
+457 VESIEALGDII
-468 VTQGE
+468 VTQGD

-493 KINWDLPDSFENAGE
+493 KINWNLPDSFENAGE
-508 YIIEGSIEG
+508 YNIVGHVDSYNKDI
-517 YDQKIKIK
+517 QIK

-539 PIKDMTIVKGAK
+539 PIKDMTIVKGAS
-551 IDPPKNIKVKMNDGS
+551 INLPKFIKVKMDDGS
-566 IEDRTAHWNEI
+566 KEERTAYWNEI

-587 SIEGYI
+587 SIDGYI
-593 LTDEADLNSKK
+593 LTDEADLSSKK

-618 FEAHFAIVKD
+618 FEAHIALFKD
-628 CKEFYLL
+628 RKYYYPFQKDAML
-635 ENGVM
+635 
-640 IGSKES
+640 GSKNASGNAPIEGDYALLIS
-646 SKTGYFPGKG
+646 LKDANSKIDAVKIYPE
-656 LDYSLVIKLNNS
+656 DPSLNMTVRTYGSISFIDKSAFFMSQLKPIK
-668 ESKLESVEFYSDQ
+668 
-681 LGNNL
+681 
-686 NSRNESVTSRDKRLF
+686 
-701 YIKDIGEINTKIIAN
+701 TKIIAD

-721 EQYTKTIDFVVGND
+721 EQYTKTIDFVAGNG

-742 IKDDLNFTYPQGKLN
+742 IKEDLNFTYPQGKLN
-757 LPDSV
+757 LQDSV

-780 TNVDKNNIG
+780 TNVDKNIIG

-799 GLVVKSKLNII
+799 GLVVKAKLNII

-815 NLSFNQAS
+815 NLTFNQAG
-823 TVTLKQNQYIM
+823 TVTIKQNEYIM
-834 PNNQLTLSVDG
+834 PNKELTLSVDG
-845 IKADEV
+845 VMADEV
-851 KSIEIISDN
+851 KSIEILSDN
-860 DEVVKIESYDKQF
+860 DKVVKIESYDNKF

-892 TCKLVTTNGQKATQK
+892 TCKLVTTNGQEATQK
-907 LKVIVRPIREFKA
+907 LNVIVNPIREFKA
-920 EEFAVIAKDGGQE
+920 DEFAVIAKDGGQE
-933 YGLDVSKIKIVSKHE
+933 YGLNKTKIRIVSKYE
-948 NIELYGKIDINGIY
+948 DIELYGKVNNILY
-962 NKRKINLVEYTKE
+962 NTVKINTSEEADAYKKYSSLIGTKV
-975 YISYKNIINKTVKLK
+975 SLS
-990 VYLKQMDSVPQ
+990 VYLERYGSTPQ
-1001 ATLEGVKVIKEG
+1001 AKLDGVKVIKEG
-1013 DPFPWQEVKPDF
+1013 DPFPWQESEVKF

-1032 TCDYDEYAYAFI
+1032 
-1044 TKLKCTNPNADKIKS
+1044 S
-1059 FGLYKSDGT
+1059 F
-1068 SAFMEKVVP
+1068 
-1077 YEDGGLSY
+1077 
-1085 IELSSG
+1085 
-1091 EYTLK
+1091 
-1096 VFSDDN
+1096 DDQ
-1102 GKDLL
+1102 
-1107 YKGKINYGTEEASDG
+1107 
-1122 FKDEDFSLTI
+1122 
-1132 EDTGWG
+1132 GWG
-1138 GFYVFLECNNKRKD
+1138 GMLMLNCTNADANKIKTFALYDSTGKSLFYDPEFVP
-1152 EIKGFSLS
+1152 
-1160 DSSGSSIFDNEIANM
+1160 FD
-1175 EEGGFTY
+1175 EGGFISTV
-1182 SAPADGTEYTLKV
+1182 PADGTEYTLKV
-1195 FADEDGK
+1195 FADEDGNLLLYVGK
-1202 DLLYKGNIKFT
+1202 IIYGTEETIDGFKAEDFSLSFDDQGWGGMLMLNCTNADANKIKTFALYDSSGNSLFYDPEFVPFDEGGFISTVPADGIEYTLKVFADEKGQDLLYEGPIKFT
-1213 N
+1213 K

>member
-45 CSDNGIIS
+45 CADNGIIS
-53 GYNDGSFKPNKKIT
+53 GYTDGSFKPNNKIT

-80 KEAATIVDVNY
+80 KEASSIVDINY
-91 EDVKPKDWYYAP
+91 EDVKPKDWFYAP
-103 IRKLVSFGIL
+103 VRKLVSFGIL
-113 DNKGKFY
+113 SNEGKFY
-120 PNQLIT
+120 PNKLIT
-126 RELAVEWLSST
+126 RELAIKWLAST
-137 IEFKT
+137 IDYKT
-142 KLSLVNNYID
+142 KLSLINNYSD

-174 PNKTLRPKN
+174 PNNTLKPKN

-196 YISTAKEQGLL
+196 YMSIVNEKDILL
-207 KDILKNDIDSDKKDS
+207 DILKNDIDTDKNDKQ
-222 KDDKDGNSKKSETDS
+222 DDKDKKSDADN

-245 YKPHRPDD
+245 YRPHRPTDD
-253 WDDGLDDN
+253 WNDDQDDN
-261 KPVIPKKRYSLNI
+261 KQAVPKKRFNLNI
-274 KSTDDYTVEIT
+274 KSTDDYIVEIT
-285 PASIDGKYE
+285 PTSIDGKYE
-294 EGQVINVK
+294 EGQVISVK

-314 VLINGN
+314 VLINGK

-366 KIKRNTKIKF
+366 KIKRNTKLKF

-387 INLRLNRESNTH
+387 INLRLNRESDTH

-440 ESKIQ
+440 QSKMQ
-445 TKIIVVEDNFEE
+445 TKIIVVEDQF
-457 VESIEKLDDIT
+457 ESIKSIATVEDIT

-473 DIVLPQYVNAK
+473 DIVIPQYINAK
-484 FSDGSTRSL
+484 FSDGSTRSV
-493 KINWDLPDSFENAGE
+493 KINWNLPDSFENAGE

-517 YDQKIKIK
+517 YDQTIRIK

-530 KRAKLESIL
+530 KRAKLASIL

-551 IDPPKNIKVKMNDGS
+551 IDPPKNIKVKMDDGS
-566 IEDRTAHWNEI
+566 IEDRTAYWNEI

-587 SIEGYI
+587 SIDGYI

-618 FEAHFAIVKD
+618 FEAHIALFKD
-628 CKEFYLL
+628 KKYYYPFQKDAML
-635 ENGVM
+635 
-640 IGSKES
+640 GSKNANGNAPIEGDYALLITLKDVN
-646 SKTGYFPGKG
+646 SKIDDVKIYPE
-656 LDYSLVIKLNNS
+656 DPSLNMTVRPYGFISFIDKSAFYMSQLKPIK
-668 ESKLESVEFYSDQ
+668 
-681 LGNNL
+681 
-686 NSRNESVTSRDKRLF
+686 
-701 YIKDIGEINTKIIAN
+701 TKIIAE

-721 EQYTKTIDFVVGND
+721 EQYTKTFDFVAGSG

-742 IKDDLNFTYPQGKLN
+742 IKEDLNFTYPQGNIN

-780 TNVDKNNIG
+780 TNVDKDKVG

-799 GLVVKSKLNII
+799 GLVFKAKLNII

-815 NLSFNQAS
+815 KLNFNQTG
-823 TVTLKQNQYIM
+823 TVTLKQNEYIM
-834 PNNQLTLSVDG
+834 PNNELKLSISG
-845 IKADEV
+845 IKADEI
-851 KSIEIISDN
+851 KSINISSD
-860 DEVVKIESYDKQF
+860 DEKVVKIESYDKKP
-873 DGSNIKIKAKAVG
+873 DGSDIKIKAKAVG
-886 IGNATI
+886 TGSATI
-892 TCKLVTTNGQKATQK
+892 TCNLESTNGQKATQK
-907 LKVIVRPIREFKA
+907 LNVIVKAIRDFKA
-920 EEFAVIAKDGGQE
+920 DEFVVIAKDGGKIS
-933 YGLDVSKIKIVSKHE
+933 GIDASKFKIVSIHE
-948 NIELYGKIDINGIY
+948 DIELYGKIDNISY
-962 NKRKINLVEYTKE
+962 NTVKINTDEEEAAYKKFSSLIGTKVS
-975 YISYKNIINKTVKLK
+975 IS
-990 VYLKQMDSVPQ
+990 VYLERYGSTPQ
-1001 ATLEGVKVIKEG
+1001 AILDGVKVIKEG
-1013 DPFPWQEVKPDF
+1013 EPFPWQESEVEF

-1032 TCDYDEYAYAFI
+1032 TCEFDEYAYGYI
-1044 TKLKCTNPNADKIKS
+1044 TKLKCVNSNADKIKSFGLYKSGGYSVFMEEVVSYEEGGFSYAELSPGEYTLKVFADDKGQEKLFEGKIKYGSEETSDGFKAEDFSITCEYEEEAYGYITKLICTNPNADKIKS
-1059 FGLYKSDGT
+1059 FGLYKSVGT
-1068 SAFMEKVVP
+1068 SAFLEQIVAIDV
-1077 YEDGGLSY
+1077 GG
-1085 IELSSG
+1085 
-1091 EYTLK
+1091 YTQ
-1096 VFSDDN
+1096 F
-1102 GKDLL
+1102 DL
-1107 YKGKINYGTEEASDG
+1107 D
-1122 FKDEDFSLTI
+1122 
-1132 EDTGWG
+1132 
-1138 GFYVFLECNNKRKD
+1138 RK
-1152 EIKGFSLS
+1152 E
-1160 DSSGSSIFDNEIANM
+1160 
-1175 EEGGFTY
+1175 
-1182 SAPADGTEYTLKV
+1182 EYTLKV
-1195 FADEDGK
+1195 FADEDGNS
-1202 DLLYKGNIKFT
+1202 LLYEGKIKFT
-1213 N
+1213 K

>member
-11 FILAFIMLFT
+11 FILAFIMLLT
-21 SSTELLAMSFKDTND
+21 SSTELLAVSFKDTDD
-36 SWAKDYISW
+36 SWAKTYISW

-91 EDVKPKDWYYAP
+91 EDVKPKDWFYAP
-103 IRKLVSFGIL
+103 VRKLVSFGIL

-137 IEFKT
+137 IDFKT

-152 EKDIVNKEAFEKLL
+152 EKDIVNTDAFEKLL

-196 YISTAKEQGLL
+196 YISAVKEQGLL
-207 KDILKNDIDSDKKDS
+207 KDILKNDIDSDTKDN

-253 WDDGLDDN
+253 WDDGQDDN

-274 KSTDDYTVEIT
+274 KSTDDYTVEVS
-285 PASIDGKYE
+285 PQSADGTYE
-294 EGQVINVK
+294 EGQIITIK
-302 ISLKNDKKQIKQ
+302 ITLKNEKKDLKQ
-314 VLINGN
+314 VLIDGK

-326 GTYSFIMPSEESS
+326 GVYSFVMPSKDTS
-339 LDVVLENKPI
+339 LEVILEKKPV
-349 EQKDDLT
+349 EKKDDVS
-356 IDFEDEDEEV
+356 IDFENEDEEV
-366 KIKRNTKIKF
+366 KIKRNTNLKF
-376 KADTKDPEAKE
+376 SVDKKDSDAKE
-387 INLRLNRESNTH
+387 INLRLNREADEH
-399 LIYLNT
+399 LIYLNS
-405 YPIDSKTSSINDID
+405 YPFDNISVQQKLIY

-457 VESIEKLDDIT
+457 VKSIEKLDDIT

-493 KINWDLPDSFENAGE
+493 KINWNLPDSFENAGE
-508 YIIEGSIEG
+508 YNIVGHVDAYNKDI
-517 YDQKIKIK
+517 QIK

-539 PIKDMTIVKGAK
+539 PINDMTIVKGSK
-551 IDPPKNIKVKMNDGS
+551 INLPKFIKVKMDDGS
-566 IEDRTAHWNEI
+566 KEDRTAYWNEI
-577 NFTSD
+577 DFTSE
-582 KIGNY
+582 KVGSY
-587 SIEGYI
+587 SVDGYI

-628 CKEFYLL
+628 YKEFYLL
-635 ENGVM
+635 ENDVM
-640 IGSKES
+640 LGSKES

-656 LDYSLVIKLNNS
+656 LDYSLVIKLKNS

-686 NSRNESVTSRDKRLF
+686 SVRNESVTSRDKRLF
-701 YIKDIGEINTKIIAN
+701 YIKDIGKINTKIIAK

-768 GTEGKSSITWDL
+768 GTDGKSNITWDL
-780 TNVDKNNIG
+780 TNVDKDKVG

-799 GLVVKSKLNII
+799 GLVVKAKLNII

-815 NLSFNQAS
+815 KLNFSES
-823 TVTLKQNQYIM
+823 GTVTLKQNEYIM
-834 PNNQLTLSVDG
+834 PDNQLTLSVDG

-860 DEVVKIESYDKQF
+860 DKVVKIESYDKQF

-886 IGNATI
+886 TGNATI
-892 TCKLVTTNGQKATQK
+892 TCKLVTTNGQVATQK
-907 LKVIVRPIREFKA
+907 LNVVVKAIREFKA
-920 EEFAVIAKDGGQE
+920 DEFVVIAKDGGPFTTKVRIIYKYSDLDLYAQSS
-933 YGLDVSKIKIVSKHE
+933 GLGIRFSKKVNAPTFE
-948 NIELYGKIDINGIY
+948 DTYVD
-962 NKRKINLVEYTKE
+962 
-975 YISYKNIINKTVKLK
+975 YKSIGRTVDLRI
-990 VYLKQMDSVPQ
+990 YLKYGDSNPQ
-1001 ATLEGVKVIKEG
+1001 VRLEGVKVIKEG
-1013 DPFPWQEVKPDF
+1013 DPFPWQESEVKF

-1032 TCDYDEYAYAFI
+1032 SFDDQGWGGM
-1044 TKLKCTNPNADKIKS
+1044 LMLNCTNADTNKIKT
-1059 FGLYKSDGT
+1059 FALYDSGGKSLFYDPEFVPFDEGGFISTIPADGT
-1068 SAFMEKVVP
+1068 
-1077 YEDGGLSY
+1077 
-1085 IELSSG
+1085 

-1096 VFSDDN
+1096 VFADDN

-1107 YKGKINYGTEEASDG
+1107 YKGKIKYGSEEANDG
-1122 FKDEDFSLTI
+1122 FKAEDFTLTY

-1138 GFYVFLECNNKRKD
+1138 GYNVYLECTNERKD

-1160 DSSGSSIFDNEIANM
+1160 DSNGSSLFDNEIANM
-1175 EEGGFTY
+1175 EDGGFMY

>member
-67 RAEFATMLAKSIK
+67 RAEFATMLAKTIK

-253 WDDGLDDN
+253 WDDGQDDN

-274 KSTDDYTVEIT
+274 KSTDDYTVEVS
-285 PASIDGKYE
+285 PQSADGTYE
-294 EGQVINVK
+294 EGQIITIK
-302 ISLKNDKKQIKQ
+302 ITLKNEKKDLKQ
-314 VLINGN
+314 VLIDGK

-326 GTYSFIMPSEESS
+326 GVYSFVMPSKDTS
-339 LDVVLENKPI
+339 LEVILEKKPV
-349 EQKDDLT
+349 EKKDDVS
-356 IDFEDEDEEV
+356 IDFGDEDEEV
-366 KIKRNTKIKF
+366 KIKRNTNLKF
-376 KADTKDPEAKE
+376 SVDKKDSDAKE
-387 INLRLNRESNTH
+387 INLRLNREADEH
-399 LIYLNT
+399 LIYLNS
-405 YPIDSKTSSINDID
+405 YPFDNTSVQQKLIN

-457 VESIEKLDDIT
+457 VESIENLDDIT

-493 KINWDLPDSFENAGE
+493 KINWTLPDSFENAGE
-508 YIIEGSIEG
+508 YNIVGHVDAYNKDI
-517 YDQKIKIK
+517 QIK

-539 PIKDMTIVKGAK
+539 PINDMTIVKGSK
-551 IDPPKNIKVKMNDGS
+551 INLPKFIKVKMDDGS
-566 IEDRTAHWNEI
+566 KEDRTAYWNEI
-577 NFTSD
+577 DFTSE
-582 KIGNY
+582 KVGSY
-587 SIEGYI
+587 SVDGYI

-618 FEAHFAIVKD
+618 FEAHIALFKD
-628 CKEFYLL
+628 KKYYYPFQKDAML
-635 ENGVM
+635 
-640 IGSKES
+640 GSKNASGNAPIEGDYALLITLKDAN
-646 SKTGYFPGKG
+646 SKIDAVKIYPE
-656 LDYSLVIKLNNS
+656 DPSLNMTVRTYGVISFIDKS
-668 ESKLESVEFYSDQ
+668 AFFMSQ
-681 LGNNL
+681 L
-686 NSRNESVTSRDKRLF
+686 KP
-701 YIKDIGEINTKIIAN
+701 IKTKIIAE

-721 EQYTKTIDFVVGND
+721 EQYTKTFDFAAGNG

-799 GLVVKSKLNII
+799 GLVVKAKLNII

-815 NLSFNQAS
+815 KLIFNQAG
-823 TVTLKQNQYIM
+823 TVTLKQNEYIM
-834 PNNQLTLSVDG
+834 PKKELTLSVDG
-845 IKADEV
+845 VMADEV
-851 KSIEIISDN
+851 KSIEILSDN

-886 IGNATI
+886 TGNATI

-907 LKVIVRPIREFKA
+907 LNVVVKAIREFKA
-920 EEFAVIAKDGGQE
+920 DEFVVIAKDGGPYTTKVRIIYKYSDLDLYAQSS
-933 YGLDVSKIKIVSKHE
+933 GLGIRFSKKVNAPTFE
-948 NIELYGKIDINGIY
+948 DTYVD
-962 NKRKINLVEYTKE
+962 
-975 YISYKNIINKTVKLK
+975 YKSIGRTVDLRI
-990 VYLKQMDSVPQ
+990 YLKYGDSNPQ
-1001 ATLEGVKVIKEG
+1001 ARLEGVKVIKEG
-1013 DPFPWQEVKPDF
+1013 DPFPWQESEVKF

-1032 TCDYDEYAYAFI
+1032 
-1044 TKLKCTNPNADKIKS
+1044 S
-1059 FGLYKSDGT
+1059 F
-1068 SAFMEKVVP
+1068 
-1077 YEDGGLSY
+1077 
-1085 IELSSG
+1085 
-1091 EYTLK
+1091 
-1096 VFSDDN
+1096 DDQ
-1102 GKDLL
+1102 
-1107 YKGKINYGTEEASDG
+1107 
-1122 FKDEDFSLTI
+1122 
-1132 EDTGWG
+1132 GWG
-1138 GFYVFLECNNKRKD
+1138 GMLKLSCSNANANKIVTFALYDSTGKSMFYDPEFVTY
-1152 EIKGFSLS
+1152 
-1160 DSSGSSIFDNEIANM
+1160 A
-1175 EEGGFTY
+1175 EGGFVY
-1182 SAPADGTEYTLKV
+1182 SAPANGTEYTLKV
-1195 FADEDGK
+1195 FADEDGT
-1202 DLLYKGNIKFT
+1202 DLLYEGNIKYT

>member
-11 FILAFIMLFT
+11 FILAFIMLLT
-21 SSTELLAMSFKDTND
+21 SSTELLAVSFKDTDD
-36 SWAKDYISW
+36 SWAKTYISW

-103 IRKLVSFGIL
+103 VRKLVSFGIL
-113 DNKGKFY
+113 GNKGKFY

-152 EKDIVNKEAFEKLL
+152 EKDIVNTDAFEKLL

-196 YISTAKEQGLL
+196 YISTVKEQGLL
-207 KDILKNDIDSDKKDS
+207 KDILKNDIDSDTKDN

-253 WDDGLDDN
+253 WDDGQDDN

-274 KSTDDYTVEIT
+274 KSTDDYTVEVS
-285 PASIDGKYE
+285 PQSADGTYE
-294 EGQVINVK
+294 EGQIITIK
-302 ISLKNDKKQIKQ
+302 ITLKNEKKDLKH
-314 VLINGN
+314 VLIDGK

-326 GTYSFIMPSEESS
+326 GVYSFVMPSKDTS
-339 LDVVLENKPI
+339 LEVILEKKPV
-349 EQKDDLT
+349 EKKDDVS
-356 IDFEDEDEEV
+356 IDFENEDEEV
-366 KIKRNTKIKF
+366 KIKRNTNLKF
-376 KADTKDPEAKE
+376 SVDKKDSDAKE
-387 INLRLNRESNTH
+387 INLRLNREADEH
-399 LIYLNT
+399 LIYLNS
-405 YPIDSKTSSINDID
+405 YPFDNTSVQQKLIY

-429 RYILSVKSGKP
+429 RYIISVKSGKP

-457 VESIEKLDDIT
+457 VKSIEKLDDIT

-493 KINWDLPDSFENAGE
+493 KINWNLPDSFENAGE
-508 YIIEGSIEG
+508 YNIVGHVDAYNKDI
-517 YDQKIKIK
+517 QIK

-539 PIKDMTIVKGAK
+539 PINDMTIVKGSK
-551 IDPPKNIKVKMNDGS
+551 INLPKFIKVKMDDGS
-566 IEDRTAHWNEI
+566 KEDRTAYWNEI
-577 NFTSD
+577 DFTSE
-582 KIGNY
+582 KVGSY
-587 SIEGYI
+587 SVDGYI

-618 FEAHFAIVKD
+618 FEAHFALLQKPNYYIFQKD
-628 CKEFYLL
+628 TMLGIDNATGRDYAPRKGDYALL
-635 ENGVM
+635 
-640 IGSKES
+640 ISLKDPS
-646 SKTGYFPGKG
+646 SKIDDVKIYPE
-656 LDYSLVIKLNNS
+656 DSSLNMIVRPIG
-668 ESKLESVEFYSDQ
+668 ETYPI
-681 LGNNL
+681 
-686 NSRNESVTSRDKRLF
+686 DKRAFFMSQLKP
-701 YIKDIGEINTKIIAN
+701 IKTKIIAD

-721 EQYTKTIDFVVGND
+721 EQYTKTIDFVAGD
-735 FKKEAVA
+735 GFAREAVA
-742 IKDDLNFTYPQGKLN
+742 IKENLNFTYPQGKLN

-768 GTEGKSSITWDL
+768 GTESKSSITWDL
-780 TNVDKNNIG
+780 ANVDKNNIG

-799 GLVVKSKLNII
+799 GLVVKAKLNII

-892 TCKLVTTNGQKATQK
+892 TCKLVTTNGQPATQK
-907 LKVIVRPIREFKA
+907 LKVIVKPIREFKA
-920 EEFAVIAKDGGQE
+920 EEFAVIAKDGDKITGT
-933 YGLDVSKIKIVSKHE
+933 DASKFKIVSIHE
-948 NIELYGKIDINGIY
+948 DIELYGKIDNISFNTV
-962 NKRKINLVEYTKE
+962 KINTDEEGDAYKKYSSLIGTKVS
-975 YISYKNIINKTVKLK
+975 IS
-990 VYLKQMDSVPQ
+990 VYLERYGSTPQ
-1001 ATLEGVKVIKEG
+1001 AKLDGVKVIKEG
-1013 DPFPWQEVKPDF
+1013 DPFPWQEVKPEF

-1032 TCDYDEYAYAFI
+1032 TF
-1044 TKLKCTNPNADKIKS
+1044 
-1059 FGLYKSDGT
+1059 
-1068 SAFMEKVVP
+1068 
-1077 YEDGGLSY
+1077 
-1085 IELSSG
+1085 
-1091 EYTLK
+1091 
-1096 VFSDDN
+1096 
-1102 GKDLL
+1102 
-1107 YKGKINYGTEEASDG
+1107 
-1122 FKDEDFSLTI
+1122 

-1138 GFYVFLECNNKRKD
+1138 GFYVFLECNNERKD
-1152 EIKGFSLS
+1152 EIKGFSLH

-1182 SAPADGTEYTLKV
+1182 SAPADGTEYKLKV
-1195 FADEDGK
+1195 FADEDGNS
-1202 DLLYKGNIKFT
+1202 LLFEGTIKYT

>member
-45 CSDNGIIS
+45 CADNGIIS
-53 GYNDGSFKPNKKIT
+53 GYTDGSFKPNNKIT

-80 KEAATIVDVNY
+80 KEASSIVDINY
-91 EDVKPKDWYYAP
+91 EDVKPKDWFYAP
-103 IRKLVSFGIL
+103 VRKLVSFGIL
-113 DNKGKFY
+113 SNEGKFY
-120 PNQLIT
+120 PNKLIT
-126 RELAVEWLSST
+126 RELAIKWLASS
-137 IEFKT
+137 IDYKT
-142 KLSLVNNYID
+142 KLSLINNYSD

-174 PNKTLRPKN
+174 PNNTLKPKN

-196 YISTAKEQGLL
+196 YMSIVNEKGILL
-207 KDILKNDIDSDKKDS
+207 DILKNDIDTDKSDKNG
-222 KDDKDGNSKKSETDS
+222 DKDKKSDADN

-245 YKPHRPDD
+245 YRPHRPTDD
-253 WDDGLDDN
+253 WDNNKDDN
-261 KPVIPKKRYSLNI
+261 KPAVPKKRFTLNL

-387 INLRLNRESNTH
+387 INLRLNRESDTH

-445 TKIIVVEDNFEE
+445 TKIIVVEDNFEK
-457 VESIEKLDDIT
+457 VESIEALGDII
-468 VTQGE
+468 VTQGD

-493 KINWDLPDSFENAGE
+493 KINWNLPDSFENAGE
-508 YIIEGSIEG
+508 YNIVGHVDSYNKDIQIR
-517 YDQKIKIK
+517 

-539 PIKDMTIVKGAK
+539 PIKDMTIVKGAS
-551 IDPPKNIKVKMNDGS
+551 INLPKFIKVRMDDGS
-566 IEDRTAHWNEI
+566 KEERTAYWNEI
-577 NFTSD
+577 NFTSE
-582 KIGNY
+582 KVGSY
-587 SIEGYI
+587 SVDGYI
-593 LTDEADLNSKK
+593 LTDETDLNSKK

-618 FEAHFAIVKD
+618 FEAHFALLQKPSYYIFQKD
-628 CKEFYLL
+628 TMLGIDKATGRDYAPR
-635 ENGVM
+635 NGDYALV
-640 IGSKES
+640 ISLKDPS
-646 SKTGYFPGKG
+646 SKIDDVKIYPE
-656 LDYSLVIKLNNS
+656 DSSLNMTVRPIG
-668 ESKLESVEFYSDQ
+668 ETYPI
-681 LGNNL
+681 
-686 NSRNESVTSRDKRLF
+686 DKRAF
-701 YIKDIGEINTKIIAN
+701 FMSQFKPIKTKIIAD

-721 EQYTKTIDFVVGND
+721 EQYTKTIDFVAGNG
-735 FKKEAVA
+735 FKKEAVS
-742 IKDDLNFTYPQGKLN
+742 IKEDLNFTYPQDKIN
-757 LPDSV
+757 LPDTV
-762 VALYND
+762 KALYND
-768 GTEGKSSITWDL
+768 GTESNSKITWDL

-799 GLVVKSKLNII
+799 GLVVKAKLNII

-815 NLSFNQAS
+815 KLSFNQAD
-823 TVTLKQNQYIM
+823 TVTLKQNEYIM
-834 PNNQLTLSVDG
+834 PNKELTLSVDG
-845 IKADEV
+845 VMADEV

-860 DEVVKIESYDKQF
+860 DKVVKIESYDNKF

-886 IGNATI
+886 IGNAKI
-892 TCKLVTTNGQKATQK
+892 TCKLVTTNGQEATQK
-907 LKVIVRPIREFKA
+907 LNVIVNPIREFKA
-920 EEFAVIAKDGGQE
+920 DEFAVIAKDGGQE
-933 YGLDVSKIKIVSKHE
+933 YGLDKTKIRIVSKHE
-948 NIELYGKIDINGIY
+948 GIELYGKVNNILY
-962 NKRKINLVEYTKE
+962 NTVKINTFEEGDAYIKYSSLIGTKVS
-975 YISYKNIINKTVKLK
+975 IS
-990 VYLKQMDSVPQ
+990 VYLERYGSTPQ
-1001 ATLEGVKVIKEG
+1001 AKLDGVKVIKEG
-1013 DPFPWQEVKPDF
+1013 DPFPWQESEVKF

-1032 TCDYDEYAYAFI
+1032 SFDDQGWGGM
-1044 TKLKCTNPNADKIKS
+1044 LMLNCTNTDANKIRTFALYDSSGKS
-1059 FGLYKSDGT
+1059 LFYDPEFVPFDEGGFISTVPADGT
-1068 SAFMEKVVP
+1068 
-1077 YEDGGLSY
+1077 
-1085 IELSSG
+1085 

-1096 VFSDDN
+1096 VFADKN
-1102 GKDLL
+1102 GQTKL
-1107 YKGKINYGTEEASDG
+1107 YEGKIKYGSEEASDG
-1122 FKDEDFSLTI
+1122 FKAEDFSLSF
-1132 EDTGWG
+1132 DDQGWG
-1138 GFYVFLECNNKRKD
+1138 GMLILNCTNADANKIKTFALYDSTGKSLFYDPEFVP
-1152 EIKGFSLS
+1152 
-1160 DSSGSSIFDNEIANM
+1160 FD
-1175 EEGGFTY
+1175 EGGFISTV
-1182 SAPADGTEYTLKV
+1182 PADGTEYTLKV
-1195 FADEDGK
+1195 FADEDGHS
-1202 DLLYKGNIKFT
+1202 LLYEGNIKYT